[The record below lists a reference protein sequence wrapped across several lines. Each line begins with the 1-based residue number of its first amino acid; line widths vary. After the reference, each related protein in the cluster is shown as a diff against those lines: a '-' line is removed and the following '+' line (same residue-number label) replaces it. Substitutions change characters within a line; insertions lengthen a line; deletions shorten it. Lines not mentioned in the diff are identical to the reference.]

1 MITIT
6 ITSRRELAQADKQRF
21 IRWFEKRID
30 LGLEFGFQ
38 TGDAGNVV
46 VAGLPRRG
54 KRLAA
59 DCRQYHAD
67 LLA

>member
-6 ITSRRELAQADKQRF
+6 ITSRAELDQADRQRMMN
-21 IRWFEKRID
+21 WFEKRID
-30 LGLEFGFQ
+30 LGLAFAFQ
-38 TGDAGNVV
+38 TGDAGNITI
-46 VAGLPRRG
+46 AGLPRKG